1 MNSDH
6 RPSSQPQPLQPHTT
20 RQLLAQIRA
29 DWQQVRPDIDPSPML
44 TYLLLDR
51 LHAALERQV
60 SRTYAAAGL
69 NPATWDLLITLR
81 RSAPP
86 QGLTPTELAGLT
98 AISGASISNR
108 ISRLLERGLIER
120 RVSEHDR
127 RSSRVR
133 LSAAGLALADMLL
146 PRHLKNEQGIFAGLP
161 PSEVVALETLAG
173 RLLESL
179 EQANASPGDSPE
191 P

>member
-1 MNSDH
+1 MNSDY

-133 LSAAGLALADMLL
+133 LSAAGLALADTLL
-146 PRHLKNEQGIFAGLP
+146 PRHLETEQGIFAGLP
-161 PSEVVALETLAG
+161 PSEVVALETLMG

-179 EQANASPGDSPE
+179 EQANVSPGDPQE